1 MMISV
6 TCCRMKAK
14 YVLLNHFSQRYPKLP
29 RVQPVPVSEQDD
41 ATRSNPKV
49 ALAFDLMTLPLKSF
63 DKVAGYTD
71 AMEVLFKEEEK
82 EDVDIDGSG
91 ENEGGGKQQKN
102 GKTPKGKNDKN
113 ANGNGSTEL
122 SNSQR
127 RKMERKQQWETKKT
141 PGGASSPVAGEK
153 RQSGPKDDV
162 DMERGTVKRTKSENV
177 VRPKSENVVLPSE
190 STS

>member
-49 ALAFDLMTLPLKSF
+49 ALAFDLMTLPLRSF

-91 ENEGGGKQQKN
+91 ETESGKQPKN